1 MGRAISERVTEN
13 GLVTRL
19 RRTVSTDTVSR
30 ILIGVLAGYSI
41 TLLTGSA
48 AVVPPIESVPVQLL
62 GLAGFGAAVAAYY
75 RLGSCDPSGD
85 CGCSGDCES
94 A

>member
-1 MGRAISERVTEN
+1 MACAISQRVTEN
-13 GLVTRL
+13 ELVTRL
-19 RRTVSTDTVSR
+19 LRTVSADTLSR

-48 AVVPPIESVPVQLL
+48 AITPPIERIPVQLL
-62 GLAGFGAAVAAYY
+62 GLGGFAVAVAAYY
-75 RLGSCDPSGD
+75 RLGRCETSDD